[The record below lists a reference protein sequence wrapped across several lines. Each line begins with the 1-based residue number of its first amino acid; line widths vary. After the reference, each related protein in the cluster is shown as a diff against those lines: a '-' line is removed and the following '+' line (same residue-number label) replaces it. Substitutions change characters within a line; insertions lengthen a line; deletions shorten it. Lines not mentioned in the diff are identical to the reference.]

1 MRELKRV
8 NGVELC
14 VETFGRPDDPPI
26 LLIAGISSPMDWWE
40 DSFCARLADGRRYV
54 IRYDQRDTGE
64 SVTYPV
70 GAPPYRFDDLVADA
84 AGIVEALGL
93 PAAHVVGISMGG
105 AIAQLLALDHADRVA
120 SLVLLSTTAGA
131 GDDDLPPVGEGLAE
145 RGPQPQPPDDFTD
158 REAVVDYLV
167 ASERWM
173 AGHAGPSDE
182 PARRALA
189 GRVFDRS
196 RDLAASYTNHGN
208 IPGRDG
214 WRDRLG
220 EITAPTLV
228 LHGTEDPLF
237 PVAHGLA
244 LAAEIPGAT
253 FVPLDKVGHEMPP

>member
-105 AIAQLLALDHADRVA
+105 AVAQLLALDHPDRVA

-131 GDDDLPPVGEGLAE
+131 GDDDLPPVGEGLAG
-145 RGPQPQPPDDFTD
+145 RGPQPREPADFTH

-167 ASERWM
+167 AYERWM
-173 AGHAGPSDE
+173 AGHAGPFDE

-196 RDLAASYTNHGN
+196 RDVAATHTNHGR
-208 IPGRDG
+208 IAGHDG
-214 WRDRLG
+214 WRGRLG
-220 EITAPTLV
+220 GVTGPPPG
-228 LHGTEDPLF
+228 LHRD
-237 PVAHGLA
+237 A
-244 LAAEIPGAT
+244 
-253 FVPLDKVGHEMPP
+253 